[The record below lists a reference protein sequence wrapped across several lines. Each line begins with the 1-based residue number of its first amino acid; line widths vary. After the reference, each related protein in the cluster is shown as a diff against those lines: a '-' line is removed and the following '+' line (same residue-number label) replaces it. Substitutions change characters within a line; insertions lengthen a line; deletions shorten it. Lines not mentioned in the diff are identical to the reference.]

1 MRIAKVYVCDKE
13 AGLLSERVFGKEY
26 VFEYIDGYAGL
37 PVSLTMPIEQKFYSF
52 NYFPPFFDGLLP
64 EGHQLEGL
72 LKHGKVDR
80 NDYFSQLM
88 LAGSDTVGAVS
99 VKEVEL

>member
-1 MRIAKVYVCDKE
+1 MRTAKVYVCGKD

-26 VFEYIDGYAGL
+26 IFEYNDGYSGL
-37 PVSLTMPIEQKFYSF
+37 PVSLTMPVEQKSF
-52 NYFPPFFDGLLP
+52 SFDHFPPFFDGLLP

-72 LKHGKVDR
+72 LKQGKVDR
-80 NDYFSQLM
+80 NDFFSQLM
-88 LAGSDTVGAVS
+88 LVGNDMVGAVS